1 MGTVRIRQ
9 HRSNEKTATN
19 RFINFA
25 REYTYLNTQLFQT
38 DAKSFNDEAK
48 VYSMSING
56 YNIDIQNRS
65 IPIMYLDW
73 EEHDYESLIL
83 IGLKKII
90 CDFIYYR
97 IMKYICE
104 LRRKEGYFINKSLID
119 LKSSLSTFIVQNLT
133 KKHYDENIQ
142 LPYYFLGTSDESC
155 YDKNLS
161 FNLFSFFNDF
171 ESHDTKE
178 RGIILNTIF
187 ESTEERSICFQLNPG
202 NTKLIFFTV
211 INLNDLE
218 NGTSA
223 DTLPLPDT
231 DDNIKNGSTRITNNP
246 PLPPYINT
254 NIIKK
259 FINYRFYLYSI
270 DTFLASNGI
279 REDDDMHKQYLDII
293 QNLSTEYDK
302 IRQEF
307 IEHVLY
313 SPYYNNNALFL
324 EKIHDPKFLQF
335 EPLDAAND
343 NEDIT
348 RKILNEIEM
357 NNETTLIGTMDFS
370 SFAEVR
376 NPNNLYPIC
385 DNVMNY
391 TDIDIFNTNYHNN
404 QLHFSPQN
412 EVHHSRAQHHTNE
425 DENEEEQGVTEEK
438 EQN

>member
-9 HRSNEKTATN
+9 NPSNEKIAPN

-25 REYTYLNTQLFQT
+25 KEYTSLNTQLFQT
-38 DAKSFNDEAK
+38 DAFNDEAR
-48 VYSMSING
+48 VYSLQIKG

-73 EEHDYESLIL
+73 EEHGYEDKIL
-83 IGLKKII
+83 NGLKTII
-90 CDFIYYR
+90 C
-97 IMKYICE
+97 
-104 LRRKEGYFINKSLID
+104 
-119 LKSSLSTFIVQNLT
+119 
-133 KKHYDENIQ
+133 IQ
-142 LPYYFLGTSDESC
+142 LPYYYLGTSDESC

-223 DTLPLPDT
+223 DTLPLPKT
-231 DDNIKNGSTRITNNP
+231 EDNIKNGSTRITNNP

-259 FINYRFYLYSI
+259 FINYRIYLYSI

-385 DNVMNY
+385 DNIMNY
-391 TDIDIFNTNYHNN
+391 TDIDTFEVIYRSLESNNTPQRGKKYS
-404 QLHFSPQN
+404 HFLSTT
-412 EVHHSRAQHHTNE
+412 HTDLEQKIEIE
-425 DENEEEQGVTEEK
+425 DEEQKEKGTGIEEKKGEQEEETF
-438 EQN
+438 